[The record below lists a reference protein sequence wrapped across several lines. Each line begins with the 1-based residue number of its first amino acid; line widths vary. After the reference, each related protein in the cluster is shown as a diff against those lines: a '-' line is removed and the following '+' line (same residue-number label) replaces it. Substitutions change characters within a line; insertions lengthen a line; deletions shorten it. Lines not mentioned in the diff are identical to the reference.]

1 MSSAQNTTRKVE
13 LSPQKIFS
21 THTDPLPRQDAQQH
35 PQLISPQN
43 HNKPSMTSPKKHKP
57 TAKVWLELKG
67 QPLLGKGGANILN
80 AIRNEQS
87 ISKAAKKTG
96 MSYRYVWNY
105 IAKLQKALK
114 EPIVETHKGGKK
126 GGGTKLTSLGEALL
140 KEYKRVEAYV
150 GEVLED
156 KEYWVA
162 AGLKISARNRLKGV
176 VKSIDKGDVIAKI
189 KLEVKTPAVITALI
203 SREAADDLKIKPG
216 DNVEAVIKATEIM
229 IAKE

>member
-1 MSSAQNTTRKVE
+1 
-13 LSPQKIFS
+13 
-21 THTDPLPRQDAQQH
+21 
-35 PQLISPQN
+35 
-43 HNKPSMTSPKKHKP
+43 MTSPKKHKT
-57 TAKVWLELKG
+57 TAKVWLEFKG
-67 QPLLGKGGANILN
+67 EPLLGKGGADILN
-80 AIRNEQS
+80 AIRREQS
-87 ISKAAKKTG
+87 ISRAARKAD

-105 IAKLQKALK
+105 LAKLQKALD
-114 EPIVETHKGGKK
+114 EPIVETHKGGTK
-126 GGGTKLTSLGEALL
+126 GGGGAKLTNLGEALL

-162 AGLKISARNRLKGV
+162 AGLKISARNRLKGT
-176 VKSIDKGDVIAKI
+176 VKSVEKGDIIAKV

-203 SREAADDLKIKPG
+203 SREAVDDLKIKAG

>member
-1 MSSAQNTTRKVE
+1 
-13 LSPQKIFS
+13 
-21 THTDPLPRQDAQQH
+21 
-35 PQLISPQN
+35 
-43 HNKPSMTSPKKHKP
+43 MTSPKKHKP

-67 QPLLGKGGANILN
+67 QPLLGKGGAEILN
-80 AIRNEQS
+80 AIHSEQS
-87 ISKAAKKTG
+87 ISQAAKKVN

-105 IAKLQKALK
+105 LAKLQKALD
-114 EPIVETHKGGKK
+114 EPIVETHKGGTK
-126 GGGTKLTSLGEALL
+126 GGGARLTSLGEALL

-176 VKSIDKGDVIAKI
+176 VKSVDKGDVIAKI
-189 KLEVKTPAVITALI
+189 RLEVKTPAVITALI
-203 SREAADDLKIKPG
+203 SREAADDLKIKPS
-216 DNVEAVIKATEIM
+216 DVVEAVIKATEIM